1 MFTNTITA
9 IPAQTASATSV
20 GIYLDKEGS
29 YIAAGLAGIETV
41 IVERGNGSSWA
52 AYTATASAT
61 IQHALLPAGYYY
73 RAKKSQTTAS
83 VSVILATKD
92 VRDI

>member
-1 MFTNTITA
+1 MITNTITA

-20 GIYLDKEGS
+20 GIYLDKEGT
-29 YIAAGLAGIETV
+29 YIAYGLAGAETL
-41 IVERGNGSSWA
+41 IVERGNGVSWA
-52 AYTATASAT
+52 AYTATATAT

-73 RAKKSQTTAS
+73 RAKKSQTTAD
-83 VSVILATKD
+83 VSVILATKE

>member
-29 YIAAGLAGIETV
+29 YIAAGLAGTEIV
-41 IVERGNGSSWA
+41 IVERGNGSSWES
-52 AYTATASAT
+52 YTATASAT

-73 RAKKSQTTAS
+73 RAKKSQTTAG

>member
-20 GIYLDKEGS
+20 GIYLDKEGT
-29 YIAAGLAGIETV
+29 YIASGLAGVETV
-41 IVERGNGSSWA
+41 IVERGNGVSWT
-52 AYTATASAT
+52 AYAATASAT
-61 IQHALLPAGYYY
+61 VQHSLLPAGYYY
-73 RAKKSQTTAS
+73 RAKKSQTTAG

>member
-1 MFTNTITA
+1 MITNTITA

-29 YIAAGLAGIETV
+29 YIAAGLAGTEIV
-41 IVERGNGSSWA
+41 IVERGNGVSWD

-73 RAKKSQTTAS
+73 RAKKSQTTAG